1 VNMGEIP
8 MPGGWMLSTA
18 WVPMCGQTWLG
29 AAASFVAMW
38 ALMMAAMMLPSLVPT
53 LWRHGFARGAL
64 AGTGYFA
71 VWTALGA
78 FVFVGGATVAQVAI
92 LMPALARAVPVVAG
106 LVVLL
111 GGAFQFTDWKAQHLA
126 CCRSAAQGDT
136 QAVATTGSAWRSGVR
151 LGLHCSRACAGF
163 TAILLVIGVMEARAM
178 AVLTVAITAERLVP
192 SGRRVVWGVGAL
204 AIAAGTYLTGRAAGM
219 L

>member
-1 VNMGEIP
+1 MGEIP

-53 LWRHGFARGAL
+53 LWRHGLARGAL

-71 VWTALGA
+71 VWTLLGA
-78 FVFVGGATVAQVAI
+78 FVFVGGAAFAQAAMQ
-92 LMPALARAVPVVAG
+92 LPALARAAPVAAG
-106 LVVLL
+106 LIVLL
-111 GGAFQFTDWKAQHLA
+111 GGALQFTGWKAWHLA
-126 CCRSAAQGDT
+126 CCRSAAQRDT
-136 QAVATTGSAWRSGVR
+136 PAGATTGSAWRGGVR

-163 TAILLVIGVMEARAM
+163 TAILLVIGLMDLRAM
-178 AVLTVAITAERLVP
+178 AAVTVAITAERLVP
-192 SGRRVVWGVGAL
+192 SGRRVVWGVGAV
-204 AIAAGTYLTGRAAGM
+204 AIAAGTYLTVRAAG
-219 L
+219 LL

>member
-1 VNMGEIP
+1 
-8 MPGGWMLSTA
+8 
-18 WVPMCGQTWLG
+18 
-29 AAASFVAMW
+29 
-38 ALMMAAMMLPSLVPT
+38 
-53 LWRHGFARGAL
+53 
-64 AGTGYFA
+64 
-71 VWTALGA
+71 
-78 FVFVGGATVAQVAI
+78 
-92 LMPALARAVPVVAG
+92 
-106 LVVLL
+106 
-111 GGAFQFTDWKAQHLA
+111 
-126 CCRSAAQGDT
+126 
-136 QAVATTGSAWRSGVR
+136 VR